1 MFSTERPGHS
11 GVSRTI
17 ALPVLAA
24 RELGTG
30 VEAGETP
37 RDWPLEV
44 LADLTGEK
52 KEKCGI
58 FGIAGPADA
67 VERCYYGLYAQQ
79 HRGQES
85 AGIAVSD
92 GNVIVAHTGLGLV
105 SDVFKHDVLRQLTG
119 SGGGLAIGHVRYSTA
134 GSNRKCNAQPILEE
148 YVAGQVAVAHNGNLV
163 NAAKLKWEYQQHGHI
178 FYSTSD
184 TEVVIHMLAKP
195 THQEKADPLA
205 HVLRHLQGAFSFL
218 FLFAD
223 RMEACRDPWGFRP
236 LVIGKTRDGFYCFA
250 SETCAFSSIQAT
262 YVREVEPGEIV
273 TLDRAGTGLTSRFF
287 TEVRPANP
295 AHCAFEH
302 VYFASPSSKIFGDTV
317 VNVRQEMGRQLAVEA
332 PVEADIVVPIPDS
345 GRSAAL
351 GYAKESGIPF
361 EEGIVPNRYVGRSF
375 IQPSQHLRD
384 LAVQMKLIVIPEV
397 VAGKRVVVVEDSI
410 VRGTTTRGKILALR
424 RAGAKEIHMRVSCP
438 PIRHPCFFGID
449 FPTPT
454 ELIANGRTIDQIREF
469 LELDSLS
476 YISLEGMLK
485 CLSRPASHYCTA
497 CWSGNYPI
505 PVDTQLSKFGL
516 ERHQMRMFE

>member
-1 MFSTERPGHS
+1 MSTTERPDSS
-11 GVSRTI
+11 GVARRLS
-17 ALPVLAA
+17 LPQYTPPTYPAP
-24 RELGTG
+24 EL
-30 VEAGETP
+30 
-37 RDWPLEV
+37 PLEI
-44 LADLTGEK
+44 LSELSGEK

-58 FGIAGPADA
+58 FGVAGPADA
-67 VERCYYGLYAQQ
+67 VERCYYGLYALQ

-85 AGIAVSD
+85 AGIAASD
-92 GNVIVAHTGLGLV
+92 GTVINAHTGLGLV
-105 SDVFKHDVLRQLTG
+105 SDVFKKDILKQLTG
-119 SGGGLAIGHVRYSTA
+119 SLAIGHVRYSTA

-148 YVAGQVAVAHNGNLV
+148 YVAGQIAVAHNGNLV
-163 NAAKLKWEYQQHGHI
+163 NAAKLKHEYQQWGHI

-195 THQEKADPLA
+195 SHQTKPDPLA

-218 FLFAD
+218 ILWAD
-223 RMEACRDPWGFRP
+223 RVEATRDPWGFRP

-250 SETCAFSSIQAT
+250 SETCALASIQAT
-262 YVREVEPGEIV
+262 FIREVEPGEIV
-273 TLDRAGTGLTSRFF
+273 TIDRTGTKLSSRFF
-287 TEVRPANP
+287 TEDKPASP

-302 VYFASPSSKIFGDTV
+302 VYFASPSSFIFNDTV
-317 VNVRQEMGRQLAVEA
+317 VQVRQRMGRQLAIEN
-332 PVEADIVVPIPDS
+332 PVDADIVIPIPDS

-351 GYAKESGIPF
+351 GYSKQSGIPF

-375 IQPSQHLRD
+375 IQPSQHMRD

-397 VAGKRVVVVEDSI
+397 VKGKRIIVVEDSI

-454 ELIANGRTIDQIREF
+454 ELIANGRTVEQIRDFIEV
-469 LELDSLS
+469 DSLA
-476 YISLEGMLK
+476 YLSLDGMLK
-485 CLSRPASHYCTA
+485 CFTQPVNHYCTA
-497 CWSGNYPI
+497 CWSGKYPI
-505 PVDTQLSKFGL
+505 PVDSALSKFGL
-516 ERHQMRMFE
+516 ERHQMKMFEA

>member
-1 MFSTERPGHS
+1 MDAMDSTERPFHFQN
-11 GVSRTI
+11 VSLPQCADSPAQIT
-17 ALPVLAA
+17 AL
-24 RELGTG
+24 
-30 VEAGETP
+30 GE
-37 RDWPLEV
+37 
-44 LADLTGEK
+44 LTGEK

-67 VERCYYGLYAQQ
+67 VERCYYGLYALQ

-85 AGIAVSD
+85 AGIATSD
-92 GNVIVAHTGLGLV
+92 GHTLNAHTGLGLV
-105 SDVFKHDVLRQLTG
+105 ADVFKKDILKELSTG
-119 SGGGLAIGHVRYSTA
+119 TGGGGATAVAIGHVRYSTA

-148 YVAGQVAVAHNGNLV
+148 YIGGQVAVAHNGNLV
-163 NAAKLKWEYQQHGHI
+163 NAARIKAEYQQFGHI

-184 TEVVIHMLAKP
+184 TEIVLHMLAKP
-195 THQEKADPLA
+195 THQEKNDPLA

-218 FLFAD
+218 FLFPD
-223 RMEACRDPWGFRP
+223 RIEATRDPWGFRP
-236 LVIGKTRDGFYCFA
+236 LVIGKTRDGFYCVA
-250 SETCAFSSIQAT
+250 SETCALSSIQAT
-262 YVREVEPGEIV
+262 YIREVEPGEIV
-273 TLDRAGTGLTSRFF
+273 TIDKTGKQLTSRFF
-287 TEVRPANP
+287 TESKPAHT

-302 VYFASPSSKIFGDTV
+302 VYFASPSSTIFGDTV
-317 VNVRQEMGRQLAVEA
+317 MNVRQKMGRQLAIEA
-332 PVEADIVVPIPDS
+332 PVDADIVIPIPDS

-351 GYAKESGIPF
+351 GYSKQSGIPF

-397 VAGKRVVVVEDSI
+397 VAGKRIIVVEDSI

-454 ELIANGRTIDQIREF
+454 ELIANGRTIDQIRDFIEV
-469 LELDSLS
+469 DSLH
-476 YISLEGMLK
+476 YLSLEGMLT
-485 CLSRPASHYCTA
+485 CLSKPPANYCTA
-497 CWSGNYPI
+497 CWSGKYPI
-505 PVDTQLSKFGL
+505 PVDMQLSKFGL
-516 ERHQMRMFE
+516 ERHQMKMFE